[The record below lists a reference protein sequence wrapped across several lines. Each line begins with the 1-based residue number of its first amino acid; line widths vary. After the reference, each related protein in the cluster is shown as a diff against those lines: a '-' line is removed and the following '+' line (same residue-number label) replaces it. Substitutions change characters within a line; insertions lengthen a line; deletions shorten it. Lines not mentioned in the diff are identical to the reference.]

1 MTTPQKSA
9 VLVIFFSGSGYLTK
23 RRFSFFL
30 LYCTL
35 NFQGSQQKLP
45 ESCMALGTASHS
57 SDLSSWEN
65 TFERSGSAKN
75 R

>member
-35 NFQGSQQKLP
+35 NFFFAVLYLKLP
-45 ESCMALGTASHS
+45 GQSAEAAGELHGSGNSIPFIWPKLLGKH
-57 SDLSSWEN
+57 
-65 TFERSGSAKN
+65 F
-75 R
+75 